1 MQTAKDAEFSFLN
14 EHSEADLN
22 DVMPTQFRWPV
33 SRLQTV
39 ERVLMSHILIVE
51 DETIIRS
58 ALRRLLERNQYEVS
72 EAGSV
77 QEAQERYDIRGFDLI
92 ISDLRL
98 PGAPGTELIKLAE
111 GVPVLIMTSYASLR
125 SAVDSMKMGAVDYI
139 AKPFDHDEM
148 LQTAARILSER
159 EQASS
164 TPQAQSTQPTAA
176 AEATQGEIGII
187 GHCAPM
193 QDLFVKIRKVA
204 PTDSNVLIQGESGTG
219 KELVARALHNL
230 SQRAKAPMISVNC
243 AAIPETLIE
252 SELFG
257 HEKGAFTGAS
267 SGRAG
272 LVEAADGGTLFL
284 DEIGE
289 LPLEAQARLLR
300 VLQEGEIRR
309 VGSTQSQKV
318 NVRLVAA
325 THRDLKNLAKLG
337 EFREDLY
344 YRLHVIALKLPPL
357 RERGSDILEIAKA
370 FLARQSARMGGEE
383 MHFSHEAEQA
393 IRHYSWPGN
402 VRELENAIERAAIL
416 SESPEIS
423 AELLGVD
430 IELDGLD
437 DEYDEHCEPL
447 GGGSTGAP
455 SNEPTEDLSLEDYFQ
470 HFVLEHQDHMTETEL
485 ARKLGISRKCLWER
499 RQRLGIPRRKSSTTA
514 G

>member
-1 MQTAKDAEFSFLN
+1 
-14 EHSEADLN
+14 
-22 DVMPTQFRWPV
+22 
-33 SRLQTV
+33 
-39 ERVLMSHILIVE
+39 MSHILIVE

-77 QEAQERYDIRGFDLI
+77 QEAQERFSIPSFDLI
-92 ISDLRL
+92 VSDLRL

-111 GVPVLIMTSYASLR
+111 GTPVLIMTSYASLR

-148 LQTAARILSER
+148 LQTVARILSDR
-159 EQASS
+159 KQPAV
-164 TPQAQSTQPTAA
+164 TPTAPLRSVTSSPRGVA
-176 AEATQGEIGII
+176 QEGSANGEIGII
-187 GHCAPM
+187 GRCGPM
-193 QDLFVKIRKVA
+193 QELFSKIRKVA

-230 SQRAKAPMISVNC
+230 SRRAKATMISVNC
-243 AAIPETLIE
+243 AAIPESLIE

-267 SGRAG
+267 AGRAG

-318 NVRLVAA
+318 DVRLIAA
-325 THRDLKNLAKLG
+325 THRDLKTLAKNG
-337 EFREDLY
+337 QFREDLY

-357 RERGSDILEIAKA
+357 RERGSDVLEIAKA
-370 FLARQSARMGGEE
+370 FLARQGDRMAREDL
-383 MHFSHEAEQA
+383 HFSREAEQA
-393 IRHYSWPGN
+393 VRHYTWPGN

-416 SESPEIS
+416 SDSEEIS
-423 AELLGVD
+423 AELLGID
-430 IELDGLD
+430 IELDNLD
-437 DEYDEHCEPL
+437 DEFDEPAAQL
-447 GGGSTGAP
+447 VGGASISS

-499 RQRLGIPRRKSSTTA
+499 RQRLGIPRRKSTTT

>member
-1 MQTAKDAEFSFLN
+1 
-14 EHSEADLN
+14 
-22 DVMPTQFRWPV
+22 MP
-33 SRLQTV
+33 
-39 ERVLMSHILIVE
+39 HILIVE

-58 ALRRLLERNQYEVS
+58 ALRRLLERNQYQVS

-77 QEAQERYDIRGFDLI
+77 QEAQERFSIPSFDLI
-92 ISDLRL
+92 VSDLRL
-98 PGAPGTELIKLAE
+98 PGAPGTELIKL
-111 GVPVLIMTSYASLR
+111 GQGKPVLIMTSYASLR

-148 LQTAARILSER
+148 LQAVSRILRDRQTVVSMQAER
-159 EQASS
+159 A
-164 TPQAQSTQPTAA
+164 ATAKLPGGDKSGA
-176 AEATQGEIGII
+176 DNSNGEIGII
-187 GHCAPM
+187 GTCPPM
-193 QDLFVKIRKVA
+193 QDLYSKIRKVA

-230 SQRAKAPMISVNC
+230 SRRAKAPMISVNC

-267 SGRAG
+267 AGRAG

-309 VGSTQSQKV
+309 VGSVQSQKV
-318 NVRLVAA
+318 DVRLIAA
-325 THRDLKNLAKLG
+325 THRDLKGLAKIG
-337 EFREDLY
+337 QFREDLY
-344 YRLHVIALKLPPL
+344 YRLHVIALKLPAL
-357 RERGSDILEIAKA
+357 RERGPDVNEIAHA
-370 FLARQSARMGGEE
+370 FLARQSAKIGRTDLK
-383 MHFSHEAEQA
+383 FAPDAEQA

-402 VRELENAIERAAIL
+402 VRELENAVERAVIL

-423 AELLGVD
+423 ADLLGID
-430 IELDGLD
+430 IELSDIDVEEFIGLA
-437 DEYDEHCEPL
+437 PQQA
-447 GGGSTGAP
+447 STSSTAH
-455 SNEPTEDLSLEDYFQ
+455 EPTEDLSLEDYFQ

-485 ARKLGISRKCLWER
+485 ARKLGVSRKCLWER
-499 RQRLGIPRRKSSTTA
+499 RQRLGIPRRKTGVASET
-514 G
+514 

>member
-1 MQTAKDAEFSFLN
+1 
-14 EHSEADLN
+14 
-22 DVMPTQFRWPV
+22 MP
-33 SRLQTV
+33 
-39 ERVLMSHILIVE
+39 HILIVE

-58 ALRRLLERNQYEVS
+58 ALRRLLERNQYQVS

-77 QEAQERYDIRGFDLI
+77 QEAQERYSIPTFDLVV
-92 ISDLRL
+92 SDLRL

-111 GVPVLIMTSYASLR
+111 GTPVLIMTSYASLR

-148 LQTAARILSER
+148 LQAVARILRDHQEAKRNPPSE
-159 EQASS
+159 APSKS
-164 TPQAQSTQPTAA
+164 AGKGSAA
-176 AEATQGEIGII
+176 AEGEIGII
-187 GHCAPM
+187 GSCTAM
-193 QDLFVKIRKVA
+193 QDLYGKIRKVA

-230 SQRAKAPMISVNC
+230 SKRAKAPLISVNC

-267 SGRAG
+267 AGRAG

-309 VGSTQSQKV
+309 VGSVQSQKV
-318 NVRLVAA
+318 DVRLIAA
-325 THRDLKNLAKLG
+325 THRDLKTLAKTG
-337 EFREDLY
+337 QFREDLY

-357 RERGSDILEIAKA
+357 RERGADVVEIAQS
-370 FLARQSARMGGEE
+370 FLTRQSERMGRDNLR
-383 MHFSHEAEQA
+383 FAQDAEQA
-393 IRHYSWPGN
+393 IRHYPWPGN
-402 VRELENAIERAAIL
+402 VRELENAIERSVIL
-416 SESPEIS
+416 CEGSDIS
-423 AELLGVD
+423 AELLGID
-430 IELDGLD
+430 IELDDLEDGD
-437 DEYDEHCEPL
+437 FTEQSMQQGS
-447 GGGSTGAP
+447 GG
-455 SNEPTEDLSLEDYFQ
+455 NHEPTEDLSLEDYFQ

-499 RQRLGIPRRKSSTTA
+499 RQRLGIPRRKSGAATGS
-514 G
+514 